1 MRPIVDFNQAPFIV
15 IWEITRACDLACR
28 HCRAE
33 AQPQPDHHELT
44 TDEGL
49 KLLSHV
55 REEFGPVLFVLTGGD
70 PLKRADLHQLIR
82 HGTAIGLRMT
92 ITPSVTPL
100 LTSEALGALHAS
112 GIRRVAMSLDGAD
125 AKTHDQ
131 FRGVDG
137 TFRRTIEALTT
148 AHNLGIELQINS
160 TVSRHNL
167 EQVEQ
172 LSKMVGWLG
181 ATLWSVFVVVP
192 TGRAAL
198 PGPVRTEEGHHAGTP
213 PDDDSLV
220 PTAVEHE
227 LLYRKLANI
236 ALDPATTYDV
246 KTTAGQPYYR
256 VLAQERAR
264 RGVDSPTRSLRAPR
278 GVNDGNGF
286 LFISHTGNLCPS
298 GFLPIAAGNVRTH
311 SAATVYR
318 HHDLFTRLRQ
328 PDTFSGKCGRCDFN
342 HHCGGSRSRTYAMTG
357 DPFASD
363 PTCVYQPSSK
373 ALTQNEPA

>member
-148 AHNLGIELQINS
+148 ARNLGIEIQINS

-172 LSKMVGWLG
+172 LSKMIGWLG

-198 PGPVRTEEGHHAGTP
+198 PSQVRSEEGHHAGAP

-286 LFISHTGNLCPS
+286 LFISHTGDLCPS

-328 PDTFSGKCGRCDFN
+328 PETFSGKCGRCDFN

-363 PTCVYQPSSK
+363 PTCVYQPK
-373 ALTQNEPA
+373 GGVGVAT

>member
-148 AHNLGIELQINS
+148 AHNLGIELQI
-160 TVSRHNL
+160 
-167 EQVEQ
+167 
-172 LSKMVGWLG
+172 K
-181 ATLWSVFVVVP
+181 
-192 TGRAAL
+192 
-198 PGPVRTEEGHHAGTP
+198 
-213 PDDDSLV
+213 
-220 PTAVEHE
+220 
-227 LLYRKLANI
+227 
-236 ALDPATTYDV
+236 
-246 KTTAGQPYYR
+246 
-256 VLAQERAR
+256 
-264 RGVDSPTRSLRAPR
+264 
-278 GVNDGNGF
+278 
-286 LFISHTGNLCPS
+286 
-298 GFLPIAAGNVRTH
+298 
-311 SAATVYR
+311 
-318 HHDLFTRLRQ
+318 
-328 PDTFSGKCGRCDFN
+328 
-342 HHCGGSRSRTYAMTG
+342 
-357 DPFASD
+357 
-363 PTCVYQPSSK
+363 
-373 ALTQNEPA
+373 

>member
-1 MRPIVDFNQAPFIV
+1 
-15 IWEITRACDLACR
+15 
-28 HCRAE
+28 
-33 AQPQPDHHELT
+33 
-44 TDEGL
+44 
-49 KLLSHV
+49 
-55 REEFGPVLFVLTGGD
+55 
-70 PLKRADLHQLIR
+70 
-82 HGTAIGLRMT
+82 
-92 ITPSVTPL
+92 
-100 LTSEALGALHAS
+100 
-112 GIRRVAMSLDGAD
+112 
-125 AKTHDQ
+125 
-131 FRGVDG
+131 VDG

-192 TGRAAL
+192 TGRAAH
-198 PGPVRTEEGHHAGTP
+198 PSPVRTEEGHHAGAS

-286 LFISHTGNLCPS
+286 LFISHTGDLCPS

-328 PDTFSGKCGRCDFN
+328 PETFSGKCGRCDFN

-363 PTCVYQPSSK
+363 PTCVYQPK
-373 ALTQNEPA
+373 GGVGIAM

>member
-1 MRPIVDFNQAPFIV
+1 MRPIVDFNHAPFIV

-100 LTSEALGALHAS
+100 LTCETLGALHAS
-112 GIRRVAMSLDGAD
+112 GIRRVAFSLDGAD
-125 AKTHDQ
+125 TKTHDQ

-172 LSKMVGWLG
+172 LSKMIGWLG

-192 TGRAAL
+192 TGRAAQ
-198 PGPVRTEEGHHAGTP
+198 PGPVRTEDKNRAGAP

-220 PTAVEHE
+220 PTSAEHE
-227 LLYRKLANI
+227 RLYRKLANI

-264 RGVDSPTRSLRAPR
+264 RGVDSPMRSLRAPR

-286 LFISHTGNLCPS
+286 LFISHTGDLCPS
-298 GFLPIAAGNVRTH
+298 GFLPLVAGNVRTH
-311 SAATVYR
+311 NAATVYR

-328 PDTFSGKCGRCDFN
+328 PETFSGKCGRCDFN
-342 HHCGGSRSRTYAMTG
+342 LHCGGSRSRTYAMTG
-357 DPFASD
+357 DPFGSD
-363 PTCVYQPSSK
+363 PTCVDQLK
-373 ALTQNEPA
+373 GEVGITA